1 MNFSIIIPTLNNIN
15 YLKILIKSIKKN
27 SRYNHEIV
35 VHVNENL
42 DGTINYLEKNQIRY
56 TYSKKN
62 IGLCS
67 SVNNAAKISN
77 NDYILYC
84 HDDMYFL
91 PEWDEILKKEIEYTK
106 DNKFYLSGTMIQK
119 SGADLI
125 LDCGDTYKNFN
136 EDYLLNNYKDI
147 NNNDHQGSH
156 WAPHL
161 IHKDI
166 WNKVGGFSEEFNP
179 GDSSDS
185 DLNMK
190 LWNLGIR
197 YFKGINNF
205 KVYHFGSVSMRK
217 KKEIKKNNGALTF
230 IKKWKISQKFFF
242 KHYLRSGE
250 NFDGYLKEPNKNFQY
265 YLDFLRSKI
274 NYLYSFLR

>member
-136 EDYLLNNYKDI
+136 EDYLLNNY
-147 NNNDHQGSH
+147 
-156 WAPHL
+156 
-161 IHKDI
+161 
-166 WNKVGGFSEEFNP
+166 
-179 GDSSDS
+179 
-185 DLNMK
+185 
-190 LWNLGIR
+190 
-197 YFKGINNF
+197 
-205 KVYHFGSVSMRK
+205 
-217 KKEIKKNNGALTF
+217 
-230 IKKWKISQKFFF
+230 
-242 KHYLRSGE
+242 
-250 NFDGYLKEPNKNFQY
+250 
-265 YLDFLRSKI
+265 
-274 NYLYSFLR
+274 